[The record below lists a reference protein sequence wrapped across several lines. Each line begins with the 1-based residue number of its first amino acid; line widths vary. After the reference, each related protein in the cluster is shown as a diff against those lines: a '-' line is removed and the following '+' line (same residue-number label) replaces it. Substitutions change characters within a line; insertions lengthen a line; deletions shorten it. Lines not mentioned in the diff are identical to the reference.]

1 MAGQLNTF
9 AETGFS
15 KAAAYDAH
23 RPSFPTKSV
32 NVLLENV
39 RVAGFKEARVVDLAA
54 GTGKFTE
61 LLAKRDEQY
70 NITAVEPHK
79 DMRQVLEE
87 KSITRVTVKEGL
99 ATSIPLEDESQDGVI
114 AAQVG
119 FLSEMNCLMRT
130 CIPARII
137 FTWLPSVSYTRS

>member
-1 MAGQLNTF
+1 MAGLNPF
-9 AETGFS
+9 AESGFS

-32 NVLLENV
+32 DVLLENV
-39 RVAGFKEARVVDLAA
+39 RVAGFKEGRVVDLAA

-61 LLAKRDEQY
+61 LLVKRPEQF

-79 DMRQVLEE
+79 DMRQVLEQ
-87 KSITRVTVKEGL
+87 KKLPRVTVKEGL
-99 ATSIPLEDESQDGVI
+99 ATSMPLGDESQDAVI

-119 FLSEMNCLMRT
+119 HQLSAHDLSLLALT
-130 CIPARII
+130 QLTI
-137 FTWLPSVSYTRS
+137 VSLTRP